1 MMQPLRVII
10 ADDHELAREGLRAMI
25 AREPDLLLI
34 GESETAEG
42 AVAMSISLRPDVVL
56 LDVQFGPGRQDGFS
70 AARQIRSEA
79 PAISVLIVTL
89 HDAPQFL
96 SAAVHAGAQGYI
108 LKDASR
114 ADFIAAMKSVAAGG
128 SAFPTRLLARALEA
142 EPITRT
148 PTPSRLSRLTQRER
162 EVLDLVKQGMTN
174 KTIARELGLSP
185 GTVKVH
191 VERMLAK
198 LGVTDRTQAAVL
210 AASADD

>member
-1 MMQPLRVII
+1 MTQPLRVII

-25 AREPDLLLI
+25 AREPDFLLV

-42 AVAMSISLRPDVVL
+42 AAAMSISLRPDVTL
-56 LDVQFGPGRQDGFS
+56 LDVQFGAGRPDGFA
-70 AARQIRSEA
+70 AARKIRSEA
-79 PAISVLIVTL
+79 PEVSVLIVTL

-96 SAAVHAGAQGYI
+96 SAAVQAGAQGYI

-114 ADFIAAMKSVAAGG
+114 ADLIAAIKSVAAGG
-128 SAFPTRLLARALEA
+128 SAFPNRLLARALEA
-142 EPITRT
+142 EPAARA
-148 PTPSRLSRLTQRER
+148 PTPSRLGRLTQRER

-174 KTIARELGLSP
+174 KTIARVLGLSP

-210 AASADD
+210 AASSDD

>member
-1 MMQPLRVII
+1 MTLPLRVMI

-25 AREPDLLLI
+25 AREAGLLLV
-34 GESETAEG
+34 GEAETAED
-42 AVAMSISLRPDVVL
+42 AVAMSIALRPHVAL
-56 LDVQFGPGRQDGFS
+56 LDVQFGAARQDGFA
-70 AARQIRSEA
+70 AARRIRSEA
-79 PAISVLIVTL
+79 PEVNVLIVTL

-96 SAAVHAGAQGYI
+96 SAAVQAGAQGYI

-114 ADFIAAMKSVAAGG
+114 ADLIAAIRSVAAGG
-128 SAFPTRLLARALEA
+128 SAFPARMLARALER
-142 EPITRT
+142 EPAAGA
-148 PTPSRLSRLTQRER
+148 PTPSRLARLTQRER

-210 AASADD
+210 AASADN